1 LQIHL
6 AHFRVLHVKEMVE
19 NSSVN
24 TIIRVI
30 AGLWAVVTV
39 AVVVTLASSPSA
51 PAAAARK
58 PVVVELFTS
67 EGCSSCPPADAL
79 LGRLRGE
86 SGGVEVIPLGFHVDY
101 WNSLGWQDRFSS
113 PAYSRRQEDYARRF
127 RLDGPYT
134 PQMVVDGRQEFVGN
148 EGGRAA
154 QAIAQAASQPAAAE
168 VRLQW
173 ASPEKLEVQVS
184 APGLNSGDVLLAVT
198 EDNLTTQVAA
208 GENGGRLLRHSA
220 VVRHF
225 TRLGILKNGQF
236 AAGTPLHIEKD
247 WKRGDLRAVVFVQSR
262 ETGRIEGAAEAGIK

>member
-1 LQIHL
+1 
-6 AHFRVLHVKEMVE
+6 MVE
-19 NSSVN
+19 KLSVN
-24 TIIRVI
+24 TLIRVI
-30 AGLWAVVTV
+30 AGLWVAVTV
-39 AVVVTLASSPSA
+39 AVVVTLASSPSSPA
-51 PAAAARK
+51 PAAARK
-58 PVVVELFTS
+58 AVVVELFTS

-79 LGRLRGE
+79 LGRLRTE
-86 SGGVEVIPLGFHVDY
+86 SGGAEVIPLGFHVDY

-134 PQMVVDGRQEFVGN
+134 PEMVVDGRQEFVGN

-173 ASPEKLEVQVS
+173 AALEKLEVQVS
-184 APGLNSGDVLLAVT
+184 ASGLTSGDVLLAVT
-198 EDNLTTQVAA
+198 EDNLSTQVAA

-225 TRLGILKNGQF
+225 TRLGVLKNGQF

-247 WKRGDLRAVVFVQSR
+247 WKRSDLRAVVFVQSS
-262 ETGRIEGAAEAGIK
+262 ETGRIEGAAEVGIK